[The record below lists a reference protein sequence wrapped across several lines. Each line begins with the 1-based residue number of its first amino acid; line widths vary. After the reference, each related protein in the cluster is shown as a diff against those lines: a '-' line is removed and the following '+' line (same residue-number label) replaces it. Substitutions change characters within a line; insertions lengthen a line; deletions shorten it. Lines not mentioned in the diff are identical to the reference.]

1 MEYSMKCGYMTR
13 NITWYKKS
21 LIILSLRLMQE
32 TDGMLVLF
40 RFAGCISARL
50 DKYLKILQD

>member
-1 MEYSMKCGYMTR
+1 MKCGYMTR
-13 NITWYKKS
+13 NISWYKNS

-40 RFAGCISARL
+40 R
-50 DKYLKILQD
+50 

>member
-1 MEYSMKCGYMTR
+1 MKCGYMTR